1 MQEILQSSNMPG
13 PRMKTAEPGLE
24 SPLERLMHQFT
35 VSNTTVILNSRIGGY
50 VSEVYPSL
58 GMFNGN
64 T

>member
-1 MQEILQSSNMPG
+1 
-13 PRMKTAEPGLE
+13 MKTAEPGLE
-24 SPLERLMHQFT
+24 SPLERLLHQFT
-35 VSNTTVILNSRIGGY
+35 VSNTTVILYPRIRGGY

>member
-1 MQEILQSSNMPG
+1 
-13 PRMKTAEPGLE
+13 MKTAEPGLE
-24 SPLERLMHQFT
+24 SPLERLLHQFT